1 MNINYTLLY
10 IVTMVTSLALLLMF
24 PSFTN
29 LQQIT
34 FAQTNESSEAIAG
47 GGGAGRTE
55 QPLQGQEQQQ
65 GQEQEQKNQTDD
77 GSGLNRTGFTD
88 LTNIIINDKTYPTK
102 YNITGGKLLGAV
114 ADEDRSTLVM
124 VLAPGGNGG
133 KLVVE
138 MPRNALDAKGQGN
151 EDSKFEVKIDDK
163 GVEYK
168 ELGNSL
174 KARIMEID
182 FSKDNRLIE
191 IAGTGIGE

>member
-1 MNINYTLLY
+1 MNINYTLLS

-55 QPLQGQEQQQ
+55 QPLQGQGQ

-114 ADEDRSTLVM
+114 ADEDRSALVM

-174 KARIMEID
+174 KARIMQID

>member
-1 MNINYTLLY
+1 MGINYKLLS
-10 IVTMVTSLALLLMF
+10 ILIMVVSLALLLIF
-24 PSFTN
+24 PTFTN

-34 FAQTNESSEAIAG
+34 FAQTNGSSEAIAG

-55 QPLQGQEQQQ
+55 QPLPGQGQP
-65 GQEQEQKNQTDD
+65 GQEQEQENQTDD
-77 GSGLNRTGFTD
+77 GGGLNRTGFTD
-88 LTNIIINDKTYPTK
+88 LANIIINEKTYPTK
-102 YNITGGKLLGAV
+102 DNITGGKLLGVV
-114 ADEDRSTLVM
+114 ADEDRSTLVN

-138 MPRNALDAKGQGN
+138 MPRNALDAKVQGN